1 MEIKEL
7 LKVMHMA
14 EKLKEAV
21 RHCYTSGGRR
31 ESVAEHSWRISL
43 LAYFIKDEYPGVD
56 MEKVIKMCL
65 IHDLGEAFTGDIP
78 AFKKTEADSER
89 EKQLLF
95 AWVDSLPQ
103 PFAQEMR
110 ELYTEMEVL
119 ETEEAKIY
127 KALDKVE
134 AIIQHNESDI
144 STWAE
149 NEYDLNLT
157 YGVEQAAFSPF
168 LKSFREAVREETLE
182 KMEKADCGHP

>member
-14 EKLKEAV
+14 EKLKDAV

-56 MEKVIKMCL
+56 MDKVIKMCL

-78 AFKKTEADSER
+78 AFKKTEADFER

-182 KMEKADCGHP
+182 KMEKADCGYP

>member
-1 MEIKEL
+1 MDTKEL
-7 LKVMHMA
+7 LKIMHTA
-14 EKLKEAV
+14 EKLKDAA

-43 LAYFIKDEYPGVD
+43 LAYFIRDEYPEVD
-56 MEKVIKMCL
+56 MDKVIRMCL

-78 AFKKTEADSER
+78 AFKKTGADSER

-110 ELYTEMEVL
+110 ELYTEMEAL

-157 YGVEQAAFSPF
+157 YGVEQAAFSPY

-182 KMEKADCGHP
+182 KMEEP

>member
-1 MEIKEL
+1 MEIKKL
-7 LKVMHMA
+7 LTIMHTA
-14 EKLKEAV
+14 EKLKDAT

-43 LAYFIKDEYPGVD
+43 LAYFIKDEYPKAD

-78 AFKKTEADSER
+78 AFKKTKADSER

-95 AWVDSLPQ
+95 AWVDSITQ

-110 ELYTEMEVL
+110 ELYAEMEAL

-144 STWAE
+144 STWAD
-149 NEYDLNLT
+149 NEYKLNLT

-168 LKSFREAVREETLE
+168 LKSFREAVREETLK
-182 KMEKADCGHP
+182 KMEDAGHE

>member
-1 MEIKEL
+1 MEIKKL
-7 LKVMHMA
+7 LTIMHTA
-14 EKLKEAV
+14 EKLKDAT

-43 LAYFIKDEYPGVD
+43 LAYLIKDEYPGAD
-56 MEKVIKMCL
+56 MDKVIKMCL

-78 AFKKTEADSER
+78 AFKKTKADSER
-89 EKQLLF
+89 ETQLLF
-95 AWVDSLPQ
+95 AWVDTLPQ

-110 ELYTEMEVL
+110 ELYTEMEAL
-119 ETEEAKIY
+119 ETEESKIY

-144 STWAE
+144 STWE
-149 NEYDLNLT
+149 DNEYELNLT

-168 LKSFREAVREETLE
+168 LKSFREAVREETLK
-182 KMEKADCGHP
+182 KMEEADHE